1 MHDGSPGYTMAELLT
16 ALGAAMMCSVL
27 LALLSQWAAQ
37 MIVAQPF
44 LIQDQMAVLQVR
56 LYLAQSAAGA
66 GSTAGRIWPGDVH
79 PSAASAPFGQ
89 TPRL

>member
-1 MHDGSPGYTMAELLT
+1 MKMHDGSPGYTMAELLT

-44 LIQDQMAVLQVR
+44 LIQDQMVSWMIRSIQKYV
-56 LYLAQSAAGA
+56 
-66 GSTAGRIWPGDVH
+66 
-79 PSAASAPFGQ
+79 
-89 TPRL
+89 